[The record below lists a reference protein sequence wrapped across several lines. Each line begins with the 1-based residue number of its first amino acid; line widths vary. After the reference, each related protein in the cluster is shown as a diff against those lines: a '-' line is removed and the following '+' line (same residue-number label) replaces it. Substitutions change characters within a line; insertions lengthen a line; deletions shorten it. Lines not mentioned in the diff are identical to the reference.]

1 MVYNSSKR
9 RLALIKKAYSK
20 MKKSK
25 LGSRKKRPIKKSR
38 KRSRKRQR
46 GSGYF
51 VDVSN
56 QIEGRPVFTG
66 YSDCAPPNV
75 NLANKN
81 QTNSVQYGKDLL
93 VDKVVGD
100 VLHQPQNN
108 VVQYAGNYGGADSL
122 SGASLDKAFKK
133 GGRRTKQKGSGCG
146 KGCPIKHKKNS
157 MKKLRKKSKGKKSK
171 GKKSKG
177 NKSKG
182 KK

>member
-1 MVYNSSKR
+1 
-9 RLALIKKAYSK
+9 
-20 MKKSK
+20 
-25 LGSRKKRPIKKSR
+25 
-38 KRSRKRQR
+38 R

-122 SGASLDKAFKK
+122 SGTSLDKAFKK
-133 GGRRTKQKGSGCG
+133 GGHCPTCGSKKKRGKKQKGSGCK
-146 KGCPIKHKKNS
+146 KGAHSKK
-157 MKKLRKKSKGKKSK
+157 RKKSKGKKSK
-171 GKKSKG
+171 GKK
-177 NKSKG
+177 
-182 KK
+182 

>member
-9 RLALIKKAYSK
+9 RLALIKKAYAN

-38 KRSRKRQR
+38 KRSRKKQR

-108 VVQYAGNYGGADSL
+108 VVQYAGNYSGNDGL
-122 SGASLDKAFKK
+122 GGASLDKAFKK
-133 GGRRTKQKGSGCG
+133 GGRRTKQKGRGCG
-146 KGCPIKHKKNS
+146 KGCPIKHKKKS
-157 MKKLRKKSKGKKSK
+157 MSKKSKKKGKKSK
-171 GKKSKG
+171 GKK
-177 NKSKG
+177 G